1 MRGLAEVYQSREVA
15 EMGMDIY
22 CDGATVGHNGKLGT
36 VSEVG
41 VGVYIAQTGERIG
54 RRLPGISNN
63 EAEFKALIYAMEYA
77 LRNGYTDVRFHSDSR
92 NIINRANG
100 KRPGRKF
107 KNKRMDAF
115 QDQVLNLARQFARV
129 EFRWIPREENTIADS
144 ISKEYAIR
152 MTHSIDEMLDYAIA
166 KDF

>member
-1 MRGLAEVYQSREVA
+1 
-15 EMGMDIY
+15 MGIDIY

-41 VGVYIAQTGERIG
+41 LGVYIAQTGERIG
-54 RRLPGISNN
+54 RRVPGISNN

-77 LRNGYTDVRFHSDSR
+77 LRNGYADVRFHSDSR

-107 KNKRMDAF
+107 KNERMDAF
-115 QDQVLNLARQFARV
+115 QEKVLELARQFDHV
-129 EFRWIPREENTIADS
+129 SFRWIPREMNAEADAV
-144 ISKEYAIR
+144 SKQYAAR
-152 MTHSIDEMLDYAIA
+152 MTYSIDEMMDYAIA
-166 KDF
+166 KDL

>member
-1 MRGLAEVYQSREVA
+1 
-15 EMGMDIY
+15 MGMDIY

-77 LRNGYTDVRFHSDSR
+77 LRNGYADVRFHSDSR

-107 KNKRMDAF
+107 KNARMDAF
-115 QDQVLNLARQFARV
+115 QDKVLNLARQFDRV
-129 EFRWIPREENTIADS
+129 SFRWIPREENMEADAV
-144 ISKEYAIR
+144 SKEYAAR
-152 MTHSIDEMLDYAIA
+152 RSFNPDEMMDYAIA
-166 KDF
+166 KDL